1 LPLAQYA
8 NNRAL
13 RCIVQL
19 LRHFEK
25 NIELTSISHLLVNSQ
40 EDNLSQT
47 ELIYAIKWAG
57 VNAEYIQIDLNQLG
71 KLHLPVL
78 IECQNNWL
86 LLEAFDGQD
95 LTVFDG
101 MDRWQIS
108 AQDSHQIWQN
118 SCIAIANNLE
128 EYDANTVQNVA
139 IKKESIFQ
147 WFLPS
152 IKKHKK
158 QFLSVIFISIMIQ
171 LIMLLTPLLFQYFL
185 DSALPSFNPTNL
197 QTVMIAMLF
206 FALVD
211 PMFLLMRSFAFSS
224 VWLKLSS

>member
-1 LPLAQYA
+1 MKDLKSVNLTA

-86 LLEAFDGQD
+86 LLEAFFYSDND
-95 LTVFDG
+95 
-101 MDRWQIS
+101 W
-108 AQDSHQIWQN
+108 
-118 SCIAIANNLE
+118 
-128 EYDANTVQNVA
+128 
-139 IKKESIFQ
+139 
-147 WFLPS
+147 
-152 IKKHKK
+152 
-158 QFLSVIFISIMIQ
+158 
-171 LIMLLTPLLFQYFL
+171 
-185 DSALPSFNPTNL
+185 
-197 QTVMIAMLF
+197 
-206 FALVD
+206 
-211 PMFLLMRSFAFSS
+211 
-224 VWLKLSS
+224 